1 MFQTREKLDA
11 FLESTMEKGFVADG
25 VVAQD
30 STQAAS
36 FWQIREVS
44 LWLINHDV
52 NYLHFAES
60 CRRPR

>member
-1 MFQTREKLDA
+1 VATSELVNYIREKLHR

-30 STQAAS
+30 STQTAS

-44 LWLINHDV
+44 
-52 NYLHFAES
+52 
-60 CRRPR
+60 